1 MCIRHKSV
9 KEVKKFLSYR
19 KRVFNQY
26 IKSLKD
32 LKKIQLPSFNPKY
45 KSSNHLFIIK
55 LKTFHKIKNDFI
67 KFMLKKKI
75 ILQYHYIP
83 IYKFKIF
90 KGKYLS
96 KNSKEYFN
104 TAISLP
110 IYFGL
115 SKKQQQH
122 IIKSIKI
129 ILSKINTKILWVI
142 N

>member
-1 MCIRHKSV
+1 M
-9 KEVKKFLSYR
+9 KE
-19 KRVFNQY
+19 
-26 IKSLKD
+26 
-32 LKKIQLPSFNPKY
+32 IQLPSFNPKY

-55 LKTFHKIKNDFI
+55 LKDFSQNKKNDFI

-104 TAISLP
+104 TAVSLP

-122 IIKSIKI
+122 IIKSIKNYFI
-129 ILSKINTKILWVI
+129 KNKK
-142 N
+142 